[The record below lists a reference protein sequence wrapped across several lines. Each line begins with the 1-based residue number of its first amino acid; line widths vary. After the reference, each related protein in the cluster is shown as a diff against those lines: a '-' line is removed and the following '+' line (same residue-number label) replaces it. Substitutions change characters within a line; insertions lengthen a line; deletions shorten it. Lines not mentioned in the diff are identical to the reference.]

1 MQRDYKRNEIQLNKQ
16 SKHGEGKT
24 QNSRVLLISPT
35 PVWGELSGSNLRIQ
49 QIIEIL
55 SREFIVDVLESAP
68 ITAISDP
75 NWSTYVGGISVKTVG
90 RESISP
96 LARFLPGPFS
106 ARVSGGEILKV
117 LEQTIKETN
126 PSFIY
131 WSESPLA
138 YIGMKILQKDK
149 AISHVVEF
157 ANIESKRFA
166 KMATEGSIRSRMIN
180 FLEMMK
186 ALSWEKWV
194 LKTCNMAVALTAKDY
209 NYLMSRNCDV
219 KLIEN
224 SLKIRSTDYSADNMT
239 VLVVGSWWYEPNRT
253 GLIKFLA
260 KNWPNILASVPDA
273 NLVVVGRGSDFF
285 NKKANAHISCI
296 GYVNDLSE
304 YYKKS
309 ALVLAPAVTGGGS
322 QLKVSEALSHL
333 RIVVGP
339 PILTDS
345 APNDIPASILFASK
359 NLDYIIITL
368 LKNKEM
374 RNGLEKKLMEY
385 LKARE
390 IENDSLKI
398 TELFKNLGS
407 SFKLNQ

>member
-1 MQRDYKRNEIQLNKQ
+1 MNKQ
-16 SKHGEGKT
+16 SNRGEGKT

-35 PVWGELSGSNLRIQ
+35 PVWGEVSGSNLRIQ

-55 SREFIVDVLESAP
+55 RREFIVYVLESAP
-68 ITAISDP
+68 MAAISDP
-75 NWSTYVGGISVKTVG
+75 NWSSNIGGIPVKTVG
-90 RESISP
+90 RKSISS

-106 ARVSGGEILKV
+106 ARVSGAEILKI
-117 LEQTIKETN
+117 LEQTIKETS

-131 WSESPLA
+131 WCESPLA
-138 YIGMKILQKDK
+138 YIGMKLLEKDK
-149 AISHVVEF
+149 TISHVVEF

-186 ALSWEKWV
+186 ALSWENWV
-194 LKTCNMAVALTAKDY
+194 LKNCNMAVALTAKDC
-209 NYLMSRNCDV
+209 NYLLSRNCDV

-260 KNWPNILASVPDA
+260 NNWPNILSSVPDA
-273 NLVVVGRGSDFF
+273 NLVIVGRGSDFF
-285 NKKANAHISCI
+285 DKKANSNISCM
-296 GYVNDLSE
+296 GYVNDLTE

-339 PILTDS
+339 PILRDS
-345 APNDIPASILFASK
+345 VPNNIPESILFASN
-359 NLDYIIITL
+359 NLENIIITL
-368 LKNKEM
+368 LINKEM
-374 RNGLEKKLMEY
+374 RNSLEKQLMEY

-398 TELFKNLGS
+398 TELFAI
-407 SFKLNQ
+407 